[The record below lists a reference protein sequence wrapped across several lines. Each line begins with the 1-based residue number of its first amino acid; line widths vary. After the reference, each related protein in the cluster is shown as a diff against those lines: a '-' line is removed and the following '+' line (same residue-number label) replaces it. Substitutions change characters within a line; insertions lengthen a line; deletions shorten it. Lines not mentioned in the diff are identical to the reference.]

1 MCWCNPNIRTPV
13 CDNPECVP
21 PYFKQ
26 KIVVLKETPVVSP
39 KDQMKE
45 LYQKQASQITQ
56 VIVNTMCDSFAE
68 VLNGKQMLQVQQI
81 LKEGVKIDS
90 ILDMIVDFVVE
101 DAKLTDKDISFVVD
115 YMKTDVA
122 QRVINAGVNLQAH
135 FLENKEKFADM
146 IITPE
151 VMVKIEKII

>member
-1 MCWCNPNIRTPV
+1 MEKV
-13 CDNPECVP
+13 
-21 PYFKQ
+21 
-26 KIVVLKETPVVSP
+26 IVNP
-39 KDQMKE
+39 KDQMKD

-56 VIVNTMCDSFAE
+56 VIVNTVCDQLAE

-101 DAKLTDKDISFVVD
+101 DAKLTDKDINFVTD

-122 QRVINAGVNLQAH
+122 QRVINAGVNLQVH

-151 VMVKIEKII
+151 VMAKIEKII

>member
-1 MCWCNPNIRTPV
+1 MAKV
-13 CDNPECVP
+13 
-21 PYFKQ
+21 
-26 KIVVLKETPVVSP
+26 IVNP

-56 VIVNTMCDSFAE
+56 VIVNTMCDQLAE
-68 VLNGKQMLQVQQI
+68 ALNGKQMLQVQQI
-81 LKEGVKIDS
+81 LKEGVKIDN

-101 DAKLTDKDISFVVD
+101 DAKLTDKDINFVVD

-135 FLENKEKFADM
+135 FLEHKEKFADL

-151 VMVKIEKII
+151 VMAKIEKII